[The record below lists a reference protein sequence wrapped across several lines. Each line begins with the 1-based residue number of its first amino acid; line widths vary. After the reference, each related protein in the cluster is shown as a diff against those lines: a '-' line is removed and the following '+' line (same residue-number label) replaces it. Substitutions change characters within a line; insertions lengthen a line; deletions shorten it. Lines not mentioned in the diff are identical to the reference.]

1 MTLSGTHTADQMS
14 ELNEITL
21 ENLDDLAQA
30 IRQRRREESLTL
42 SEAAD
47 RFGVGRRLLVELEGG
62 KRNVRITTLL
72 DLLQL
77 LGYDV
82 VLRPRRRGSRGG

>member
-1 MTLSGTHTADQMS
+1 MPTEPEEVTVRH
-14 ELNEITL
+14 L
-21 ENLDDLAQA
+21 EDLAGV
-30 IRQRRREESLTL
+30 IKRRRQQESLTL
-42 SEAAD
+42 DEAAD

-62 KRNVRITTLL
+62 KRNVRAGTLL

-82 VLRPRRRGSRGG
+82 VLRRRGRGPRGA

>member
-1 MTLSGTHTADQMS
+1 MGDGI
-14 ELNEITL
+14 EEFVVRG
-21 ENLDDLAQA
+21 LDDLAA
-30 IRQRRREESLTL
+30 VVHRRRREEQLTL
-42 SEAAD
+42 DAAAD

-62 KRNVRITTLL
+62 KRNIRVGTLL

-82 VLRPRRRGSRGG
+82 VLRRRGRAPRGG

>member
-1 MTLSGTHTADQMS
+1 MTAQDEFTVEG
-14 ELNEITL
+14 
-21 ENLDDLAQA
+21 LDDLARA
-30 IRQRRREESLTL
+30 VRQRRREEDLTL
-42 SEAAD
+42 DEAAD

-62 KRNVRITTLL
+62 KRNVRVNTLL

-82 VLRPRRRGSRGG
+82 VLRRRGRGKRG

>member
-1 MTLSGTHTADQMS
+1 MAAQEELTLRSLADVAGVVRRRRV
-14 ELNEITL
+14 E
-21 ENLDDLAQA
+21 ENLTLDD
-30 IRQRRREESLTL
+30 
-42 SEAAD
+42 AAD

-62 KRNVRITTLL
+62 KRNVRAGTLL

-82 VLRPRRRGSRGG
+82 VLRRRGRAADRG

>member
-1 MTLSGTHTADQMS
+1 MATEEDLPLRSLADVAS
-14 ELNEITL
+14 VV
-21 ENLDDLAQA
+21 
-30 IRQRRREESLTL
+30 RRRRLEEGLTL
-42 SEAAD
+42 NAAAD

-62 KRNVRITTLL
+62 KRNVRASTLL

-82 VLRPRRRGSRGG
+82 VLRRRGRPAERG

>member
-1 MTLSGTHTADQMS
+1 MEPAMPEEPEEVTVRHLG
-14 ELNEITL
+14 
-21 ENLDDLAQA
+21 DLAGV
-30 IRQRRREESLTL
+30 IKRRRQQESLTL
-42 SEAAD
+42 DEAAD

-62 KRNVRITTLL
+62 KRNVRAGTLL

-82 VLRPRRRGSRGG
+82 VLRRRGRGPQGA

>member
-1 MTLSGTHTADQMS
+1 MTIKSD
-14 ELNEITL
+14 EIPVRHL
-21 ENLDDLAQA
+21 EDLAGVV
-30 IRQRRREESLTL
+30 RRRRQEEELTL
-42 SEAAD
+42 DEAAD

-62 KRNVRITTLL
+62 KRNVRAGTLL

-82 VLRPRRRGSRGG
+82 VLRRRGRPPRGV

>member
-1 MTLSGTHTADQMS
+1 MS
-14 ELNEITL
+14 EREEIVVERL
-21 ENLDDLAQA
+21 EDLARA
-30 IRQRRREESLTL
+30 IRQRRHDEELTL
-42 SEAAD
+42 DEAAD

-62 KRNVRITTLL
+62 KRNVRVATLL

-82 VLRPRRRGSRGG
+82 VLRRRTRTARRG

>member
-1 MTLSGTHTADQMS
+1 MPTDPDEVTVRH
-14 ELNEITL
+14 L
-21 ENLDDLAQA
+21 EDLAGV
-30 IRQRRREESLTL
+30 IKRRRQQESLTL
-42 SEAAD
+42 DEAAD

-62 KRNVRITTLL
+62 KRNVRAGTLL

-82 VLRPRRRGSRGG
+82 VLRRRGRGPREA

>member
-1 MTLSGTHTADQMS
+1 MS
-14 ELNEITL
+14 STTEEH
-21 ENLDDLAQA
+21 EVRHPEDLAGVV
-30 IRQRRREESLTL
+30 RRRRREEKLTL

-62 KRNVRITTLL
+62 RRNVRASTLL
-72 DLLQL
+72 DLMQL

-82 VLRPRRRGSRGG
+82 ILRRRGPGVP

>member
-1 MTLSGTHTADQMS
+1 MATDTK
-14 ELNEITL
+14 ELPL
-21 ENLDDLAQA
+21 RDLGDLAEVV
-30 IRQRRREESLTL
+30 RRRRHDEGLTL
-42 SEAAD
+42 NEAAD

-62 KRNVRITTLL
+62 KRNVRASTLL

-82 VLRPRRRGSRGG
+82 VLRRRGRPRGA

>member
-1 MTLSGTHTADQMS
+1 MAIQEDLPLRSLADVA
-14 ELNEITL
+14 
-21 ENLDDLAQA
+21 DVV
-30 IRQRRREESLTL
+30 RRRRMEEGLTL
-42 SEAAD
+42 DAAAD

-62 KRNVRITTLL
+62 KRNVRGSTLL

-82 VLRPRRRGSRGG
+82 VLRRRGRTAERG